1 MQQEGGERGRG
12 PCPLAMPWEK
22 ARRQGRQDV
31 PGREEPP
38 QVFLLLAVAH
48 GCGQV
53 LLFTLQS
60 VRNEQEKAKGAG
72 GGTST
77 LLGRGSS
84 PRGAL
89 LPSCL
94 APGPSTS
101 GPGRKLGG

>member
-1 MQQEGGERGRG
+1 M
-12 PCPLAMPWEK
+12 
-22 ARRQGRQDV
+22 
-31 PGREEPP
+31 EPP
-38 QVFLLLAVAH
+38 QVFLLLAAAH
-48 GCGQV
+48 GRSQV

-60 VRNEQEKAKGAG
+60 VRNEQEKAKGAS

-94 APGPSTS
+94 APGPSAPA
-101 GPGRKLGG
+101 PGGKLGGYSGPRSVLWG